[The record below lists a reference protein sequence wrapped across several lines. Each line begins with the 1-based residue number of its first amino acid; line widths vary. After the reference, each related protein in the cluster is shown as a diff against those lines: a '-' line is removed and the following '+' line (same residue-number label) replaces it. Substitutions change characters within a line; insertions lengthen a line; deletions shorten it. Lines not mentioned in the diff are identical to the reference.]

1 MSNNTTSCVFV
12 QTKSGVP
19 IYGLKTTRYWTKGI
33 DGEVCI
39 QLKDLELNKHKEIF
53 IKPYILHQIHY
64 SISEEYKKF
73 IKMFLY
79 VLWSKDS
86 NLIKLKT
93 DYFFGTNIYDFTI
106 NPEFL
111 STLNSDELDAI
122 IMNVWL
128 GDRNLK
134 DDEKLKLYSYGLI
147 KQLKVLAFKTE
158 YDLSFSY
165 NFDST
170 TNEVYWLYDIFVRS
184 YVNNNSEYKNHLEK
198 NYKYFQGCY
207 DNIVSIQKDIIDV
220 NYTND
225 KKDETENE

>member
-1 MSNNTTSCVFV
+1 MSNNTIPCVFV

-19 IYGLKTTRYWTKGI
+19 IYGLETDEYWTKSNN
-33 DGEVCI
+33 GEICT
-39 QLKDLELNKHKEIF
+39 QLKDLELTHTQIF
-53 IKPYILHQIHY
+53 IKPYILYQIHY

-86 NLIKLKT
+86 NLIKLKS
-93 DYFFGTNIYDFTI
+93 DYFSGTNIYDFTI

-111 STLNSDELDAI
+111 STLNSDEIDAI
-122 IMNVWL
+122 IMNIWL

-134 DDEKLKLYSYGLI
+134 PDEKLKIYSYNLI
-147 KQLKVLAFKTE
+147 KQLKVMSFKTE
-158 YDLSFSY
+158 YDLSFEY
-165 NFDST
+165 NFDT
-170 TNEVYWLYDIFVRS
+170 NTNEVYWQYDMFVKT
-184 YVNNNSEYKNHLEK
+184 YVNNPDYKNHLEK
-198 NYKYFQGCY
+198 NYKYFSGCY

-225 KKDETENE
+225 KKDESENE

>member
-1 MSNNTTSCVFV
+1 MGHGN
-12 QTKSGVP
+12 
-19 IYGLKTTRYWTKGI
+19 
-33 DGEVCI
+33 
-39 QLKDLELNKHKEIF
+39 
-53 IKPYILHQIHY
+53 
-64 SISEEYKKF
+64 
-73 IKMFLY
+73 
-79 VLWSKDS
+79 

-93 DYFFGTNIYDFTI
+93 DYFSGTNIYDFTI

-147 KQLKVLAFKTE
+147 KQLKVMAFKTE
-158 YDLSFSY
+158 YDLSFEY
-165 NFDST
+165 NFDKN
-170 TNEVYWLYDIFVRS
+170 TNEVYWQYNSFIKS
-184 YVNNNSEYKNHLEK
+184 YVNNPDYTNNIENY
-198 NYKYFQGCY
+198 YKYFQGCY

-225 KKDETENE
+225 KKDESENE